1 MTRDR
6 YFQFRAA
13 IHVVNNND
21 VTAEAKAHDKLW
33 KVRPIIDRFQS
44 TVLKIPR
51 EAEASIDEQMIPFTG
66 HVAFRQFVPRK
77 PNPTGLKNYVLS
89 SKQGLILDFEVYQG
103 KNTTRL
109 VPEVEGPLKLGTGGQ
124 AVLRLAETCPPG
136 THLYFDRF
144 FTGIALLDAL
154 KLKGISGTGTAMKQR
169 FPNTNLK
176 SDAELTAEGRGA
188 CDVVVRDDESVLLLK
203 WVDNKTITM
212 ASTAHGK
219 APLSLA
225 KRYSR
230 AEKQY
235 VDVQM
240 PSIVKQYNTNMG
252 GVDLHNRMIAHYRSY
267 HRTKKWT
274 VRFFEHF
281 CDMACVNSWL
291 TYREDCMKA
300 AVPKNSIMDLHF
312 FKMRMAQLL
321 IQDKNEPIF
330 DSETDSDGEPRAK
343 RKAGRPG
350 NVSLPLP
357 EKRSQGALHLPQV

>member
-1 MTRDR
+1 
-6 YFQFRAA
+6 
-13 IHVVNNND
+13 
-21 VTAEAKAHDKLW
+21 
-33 KVRPIIDRFQS
+33 
-44 TVLKIPR
+44 
-51 EAEASIDEQMIPFTG
+51 MIPFTG

-103 KNTTRL
+103 KSTTRL
-109 VPEVEGPLKLGTGGQ
+109 VPEVGGPLKLGTGGQ

-235 VDVQM
+235 VNVEM
-240 PSIVKQYNTNMG
+240 PSIVKQYN
-252 GVDLHNRMIAHYRSY
+252 
-267 HRTKKWT
+267 
-274 VRFFEHF
+274 
-281 CDMACVNSWL
+281 L
-291 TYREDCMKA
+291 TWVE
-300 AVPKNSIMDLHF
+300 
-312 FKMRMAQLL
+312 
-321 IQDKNEPIF
+321 
-330 DSETDSDGEPRAK
+330 
-343 RKAGRPG
+343 
-350 NVSLPLP
+350 
-357 EKRSQGALHLPQV
+357 